1 MTPVIEAGTLLV
13 VEDNPGDAELI
24 HEYLSDPAADRYSIL
39 HGDRLSAALGH
50 LRGEAVDVVLL
61 DLRLPDATGLDTL
74 RAVRAVDDEV
84 PVVVLSGIA
93 DESLAQAC
101 IDAGA
106 QDYLIKEELRP
117 SVLRRALRYA
127 ITRRREERERQRQL
141 QRVVAA
147 NPDAVVVAGADG
159 TVRFVNAAAV
169 TLFHRRREDFIGE
182 SSGFDLREGEISEI
196 EVGRGR
202 EKRVAQMHVV
212 AIDWEGA
219 PAFLA
224 SIRDVTES
232 KRLAEKIR
240 LTEKIEAVGT
250 LAGGIAH
257 EFNNILAVIVGS
269 LTLARADL
277 PAEHP
282 AQERLGQIERAA
294 GRGADVVRQVLTFSH
309 RDETPRRRV
318 LQLAA
323 VVGEAARFLRATL
336 PAQIE
341 IDTSCPADL
350 PPIEAD
356 ATQLHQILMNLATNA
371 SHAMPDGGR
380 LGLSLEAV
388 TVGAEKPALAVD
400 LKPGRYV
407 RLSVQDSGRGMNAE
421 TLERIFEPFFT
432 TKGTSEGTGLGLAVV
447 HGLVKNH
454 GGSISVY
461 SEPRRGT
468 VFHLY
473 FPASARSVSAV
484 APAPKATVGGQ
495 GERIVFVDDESAIV
509 SLFSLILERL
519 GYRVAGFDVPEEALA
534 AVRADPGAV
543 DLVITDLS
551 MPKMDG
557 PALVRELLAVRPDL
571 PIVMSTGHVGEHDLE
586 MAKRLGVA
594 ELVRKPFTRE
604 TLAEVVSRVLARG
617 GGGKAP

>member
-1 MTPVIEAGTLLV
+1 MTPPIDSGTLLI

-24 HEYLSDPAADRYSIL
+24 EEYLSDPAADQYSIL
-39 HGDRLSAALGH
+39 HGDRLSAAIGH
-50 LRGEAVDVVLL
+50 LREEAVDVVLL

-93 DESLAQAC
+93 DESLALAC

-117 SVLRRALRYA
+117 RVLRRALRYA

-141 QRVVAA
+141 QRVVGA
-147 NPDAVVVAGADG
+147 NPDAVVVADAGG
-159 TVRFVNAAAV
+159 RVRFVNEAAV
-169 TLFHRRREDFIGE
+169 TLFHRRREDFVGE
-182 SSGFDLREGEISEI
+182 PLGFDLREGEFSEI
-196 EVGRGR
+196 EIPGGK
-202 EKRVAQMHVV
+202 EKRTAQMHVV
-212 AIDWEGA
+212 AIDWEGI
-219 PAFLA
+219 PAHLA
-224 SIRDVTES
+224 SIRDVTEP

-240 LTEKIEAVGT
+240 LSQKIEAVGT

-257 EFNNILAVIVGS
+257 EFNNVLAVIGGS

-277 PAEHP
+277 PADHP
-282 AQERLGQIERAA
+282 AQERLDQIERAA
-294 GRGADVVRQVLTFSH
+294 GRGADVVRQVLTFS
-309 RDETPRRRV
+309 RYNDAPRRRV
-318 LQLAA
+318 VQLAA

-336 PAQIE
+336 PAQVA
-341 IDTSCPADL
+341 IDTTCPADL

-371 SHAMPDGGR
+371 SYAMPDGGR
-380 LGLSLEAV
+380 LELSLAAV
-388 TVGAEKPALAVD
+388 SVDAEKPALAVD

-407 RLSVQDSGRGMNAE
+407 RLSVQDSGRGIDREA
-421 TLERIFEPFFT
+421 LERIFEPFFT
-432 TKGTSEGTGLGLAVV
+432 TKGAEGTGLGLAVV
-447 HGLVKNH
+447 HGIVKSH

-473 FPASARSVSAV
+473 FPASARSVSAE
-484 APAPKATVGGQ
+484 APTPKATVGGQ
-495 GERIVFVDDESAIV
+495 GERIVFVDDESTIV

-571 PIVMSTGHVGEHDLE
+571 PIVMSTGYVGEHDLE

-594 ELVRKPFTRE
+594 ELVRKPFSRE
-604 TLAEVVSRVLARG
+604 TLAEVVNRVLAGNRS
-617 GGGKAP
+617 A